1 MFGWTSKI
9 INMKDFTAY
18 INEKLKITKDILKQN
33 KYNYHPK
40 TKDELKE
47 LVKQLIKE
55 RGNEANLND
64 IDTSEIT
71 DMSEL
76 FKKSNFNGDISA
88 WNVSAVEN
96 MTYMFGWSKFN
107 GNISDWDVR
116 NVTNMRGMF
125 AYSKFNMD
133 ISNWER
139 HPKSVTYDMFFSCPI
154 EAKYKPKFNK

>member
-1 MFGWTSKI
+1 
-9 INMKDFTAY
+9 MKDFIVY
-18 INEKLKITKDILKQN
+18 INEKLKITKDILKQS
-33 KYNYHPK
+33 KYNYYPK

-47 LVKQLIKE
+47 LVEQLIKE

-76 FKKSNFNGDISA
+76 FKKSNFNGNISG

-96 MTYMFGWSKFN
+96 MTYMFAWSKFTGEN
-107 GNISDWDVR
+107 GNISEWNVR
-116 NVTNMRGMF
+116 NVINMRGMF

-139 HPKSVTYDMFFSCPI
+139 HPKSVTYDMFFSCPR

>member
-1 MFGWTSKI
+1 
-9 INMKDFTAY
+9 MKDFTIY
-18 INEKLKITKDILKQN
+18 INEKLKITKDILKQY
-33 KYNYHPK
+33 KYNYYPK

-47 LVKQLIKE
+47 LVERLIEE
-55 RGNEANLND
+55 RGNEADLND

-76 FKKSNFNGDISA
+76 FKKSNFNGDISE
-88 WNVSAVEN
+88 WNVGKVEN
-96 MTYMFGWSKFN
+96 MAFMFRNSQFN
-107 GNISDWDVR
+107 GDISKWDVR
-116 NVTNMRGMF
+116 NVRSMSGMF